1 MLFSHGGAADEA
13 FEMVDSTENIETA
26 KTDEQ
31 LLADHIAGDK
41 QAFSDL
47 VHRYQRELYHF
58 LIRFLGD
65 PASADDVFQETF
77 IQVHNSARQFEVGRN
92 FRPWLFTIAANKA
105 RDFLRSRAR
114 RQAAPLQASIDPNSE
129 DGHQFIDLVES
140 VENAPTARIEKQELE
155 HRVQAAIRRLPE
167 HLREVILLAYFHQFP
182 YKHIAEVLGIPLGT
196 VKSRLHAAVEAFGN
210 VWKSSNSTPS

>member
-1 MLFSHGGAADEA
+1 MDVTREK
-13 FEMVDSTENIETA
+13 IR
-26 KTDEQ
+26 TDEE
-31 LLADHIAGDK
+31 LLAAHIAGDP

-47 VHRYQRELYHF
+47 VNRYQRELYHF

-77 IQVHNSARQFEVGRN
+77 IQVHQSARQFEQGRN
-92 FRPWLFTIAANKA
+92 FRPWLFTIGANKA

-140 VENAPTARIEKQELE
+140 LEDSPSTKVEQDELQE
-155 HRVQAAIRRLPE
+155 RVQKAIQRLPN

-182 YKHIAEVLGIPLGT
+182 YKQIAEVLDVPLGT

-210 VWKSSNSTPS
+210 VWKASNPTVA